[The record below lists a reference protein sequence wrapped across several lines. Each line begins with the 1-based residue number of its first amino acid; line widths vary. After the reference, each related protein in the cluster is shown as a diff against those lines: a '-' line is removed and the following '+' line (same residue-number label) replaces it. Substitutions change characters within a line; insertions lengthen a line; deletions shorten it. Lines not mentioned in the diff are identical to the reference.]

1 MSQTVIIRTNKEDNK
16 VFKKSTFMLSGN
28 YLIIITTGDGE
39 KTPDVREVFDLKDI
53 KSWSTKRMEDKN
65 DSK

>member
-1 MSQTVIIRTNKEDNK
+1 
-16 VFKKSTFMLSGN
+16 MLSGN